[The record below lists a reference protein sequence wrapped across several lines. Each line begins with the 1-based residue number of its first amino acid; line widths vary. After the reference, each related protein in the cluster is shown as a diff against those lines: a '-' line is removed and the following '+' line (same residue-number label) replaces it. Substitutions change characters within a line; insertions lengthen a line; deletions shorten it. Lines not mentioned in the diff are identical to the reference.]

1 MSNLDFCGNCGI
13 SIHSD
18 SRYCSK
24 CQAYIDI
31 EAIAL
36 RHVSVEA
43 EDEDGPYKPSQSSLA
58 FVMLFS
64 EEEAERLFGT
74 SHGGMDADDK
84 ADQQRLRLCCFN
96 CGGQMLGD
104 GYTTVYHCEFVDP
117 SCVEPDADP
126 IYCNERRC

>member
-1 MSNLDFCGNCGI
+1 MSNLDFCGECGI

-24 CQAYIDI
+24 CQAYIDM
-31 EAIAL
+31 EAVVL
-36 RHVSVEA
+36 RHTWSDQEA
-43 EDEDGPYKPSQSSLA
+43 LDSEDLCEELVTDMEKTIESYQKIVDRLKDLYIQGE
-58 FVMLFS
+58 LFS

-84 ADQQRLRLCCFN
+84 AD
-96 CGGQMLGD
+96 
-104 GYTTVYHCEFVDP
+104 
-117 SCVEPDADP
+117 P